1 MDSERVTATPR
12 SVTGVT
18 TTAVAVRC
26 RDVVMLDSPRRRSAN
41 GVSALRATGYAR
53 FVLVRRSSPGR
64 FGRDRR
70 ISGAVP
76 ARSERRRTRTP
87 A

>member
-1 MDSERVTATPR
+1 VPARV
-12 SVTGVT
+12 VN
-18 TTAVAVRC
+18 VRALVLLNIPIE
-26 RDVVMLDSPRRRSAN
+26 DVVMLDSPGRRSAN